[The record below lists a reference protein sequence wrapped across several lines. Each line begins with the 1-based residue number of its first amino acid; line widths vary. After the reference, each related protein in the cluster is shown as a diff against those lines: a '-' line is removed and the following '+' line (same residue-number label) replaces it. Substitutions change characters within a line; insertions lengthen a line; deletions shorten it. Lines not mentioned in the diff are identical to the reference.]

1 VAMRPS
7 LPVPAISRRTRL
19 VLIIIAVLIV
29 GLSVLGSLVSL
40 YIDWLWYGEVGFRTV
55 FGTVLWTRLLLF
67 VLFGAILAA
76 VVGANLVVAYRLRPP
91 FRPMS
96 AEQQNLERYRSAIEP
111 RRGLLLAVVAGLL
124 GLFAGIT
131 AQGQWRTWVLYW
143 HSTPFGIADPQF
155 HRDISFFAF
164 IYPFYRF
171 LLGFAFAAVVFSLLG
186 AVAVHYLFGGLR
198 LQTPGEKV
206 TPAARVHLSVLL
218 GAFVLLK
225 AIAYYLD
232 RYGLV
237 FSDRGNI
244 TGASY
249 TDVNAVLPAK
259 TILMIIAVIC
269 ALAFFANVAFRN
281 FQLPAIALV
290 LLVLSSVI
298 IGGAY
303 PALIQNFRVKPNADQ
318 KEKVYIGRNIQ
329 ATRQAYGLEN
339 IAYTDYK
346 AVSTADSI
354 TPAQIAADSDTLQN
368 ARLMDPNVLSPTFD
382 TFQKIL
388 NFYNFADKL
397 DIDRYKIGGK
407 EQEYVVGARELD
419 PLQFAENQRNWINQH
434 LVYTHG
440 NGFVA
445 APTNDIASGGQPS
458 FADPKI
464 FNIDQPRIYYGELLG
479 DTYSIVGKTAGQSD
493 REFDSLQESQDV
505 KFTYDGTGGVNVGNF
520 FNRLIFAWHY
530 RAQQILF
537 SGAIGGDSKIMFVRD
552 PRDRVEKAA
561 PFLTPDGDPYPA
573 VVDGKIVWIVDCY
586 TTLDGFP
593 YSEHTQLGTVTT
605 DSLTGTGTR
614 GQANEQVNYIR
625 NSVKATVDAY
635 SGTVTFY
642 QFGRTDPVLESWKKV
657 FPGLVKPEGDMSVD
671 LRDHLRYPEDLF
683 KVQRDLIAKYHLDD
697 PVQFF
702 NNQGFWNVPTD
713 PTRDS
718 TQAQPP
724 YYLIAKTPGQESATF
739 QLTSALNQFQRP
751 NMAAYL
757 SVSSDPTDYGNFR
770 VLKLPNDTSI
780 LGPTQ
785 VFSNY
790 NSNEDIKK
798 DISLLNQNGS
808 KVVFGNLLT
817 LPVGNGLMYVM
828 PVYVQGSGNPYPLLR
843 RVIVSFGDKVAY
855 ETTLKTAL
863 EKVFGPGA
871 GSQLPTSPGGTPTPT
886 PTPTG
891 SATSPPPTTTPPGSG
906 SAALA
911 AAVTAIQTALDHLQQ
926 ATRAGDFV
934 GIGTAQKELADAVAR
949 FESVSRSNASPS
961 GSPTPTPTPTG
972 TR

>member
-1 VAMRPS
+1 MAMRPS
-7 LPVPAISRRTRL
+7 LPVPTISRRTRL
-19 VLIIIAVLIV
+19 ILTAVAVVIV
-29 GLSVLGSLVSL
+29 ALSVLGSLMSL
-40 YIDWLWYGEVGFRTV
+40 YIDWLWYGEVGFRKV
-55 FGTVLWTRLLLF
+55 FSTVLWTRILLF
-67 VLFGAILAA
+67 ALFGVLMAA
-76 VVGANLVVAYRLRPP
+76 VVGFNLVAAYRLRPP

-96 AEQQNLERYRSAIEP
+96 VEQQNLERYRSAIEP
-111 RRGLLLAVVAGLL
+111 RRTLLLGIAMALL

-131 AQGQWRTWVLYW
+131 AQGQWRTWLLFW
-143 HSTPFGIADPQF
+143 HSTPFGIVDQQF
-155 HRDISFFAF
+155 HKDISFFAF
-164 IYPFYRF
+164 GYPFYRF
-171 LLGFAFAAVVFSLLG
+171 LLGFGFAAVVFSLIG

-218 GAFVLLK
+218 GAFVILK
-225 AIAYYLD
+225 AVAYFLD

-237 FSDRGNI
+237 FSDRGSI

-259 TILMIIAVIC
+259 TILMIIAIIC
-269 ALAFFANVAFRN
+269 AVAFFANVAFRN

-303 PALIQNFRVKPNADQ
+303 PALIQNFRVKPNADRLESQ
-318 KEKVYIGRNIQ
+318 YIGRNIA

-339 IAYTDYK
+339 IDYK
-346 AVSTADSI
+346 DYPAVTSADSA
-354 TPAQIAADSDTLQN
+354 AQAKIRNDKDTVPN
-368 ARLMDPNVLSPTFD
+368 ARLMDPNVLAPTFD

-397 DIDRYKIGGK
+397 DIDRYTIDNQ
-407 EQEYVVGARELD
+407 EREYVVGARELD
-419 PLQFAENQRNWINQH
+419 PTQLSGNQTNWINQH

-445 APTNDIASGGQPS
+445 APTNQIASGGQPQ
-458 FADPKI
+458 FENPTTFKV
-464 FNIDQPRIYYGELLG
+464 DQPRIYYGELFG
-479 DTYSIVGKTAGQSD
+479 DTYSIVGKANNQTD
-493 REFDSLQESQDV
+493 REFDSLQENQDV
-505 KFTYDGTGGVNVGNF
+505 KYTYSGSGGVNVGNF
-520 FNRLIFAWHY
+520 FNRLVFAWHY

-537 SGAIGGDSKIMFVRD
+537 SSAIGGDSKIMFVRD

-561 PFLTPDGDPYPA
+561 PFLTADGDPYPA
-573 VVDGKIVWIVDCY
+573 VVDGKVVWIVDCY

-593 YSEHTQLGTVTT
+593 YSEHTQLGEATT

-635 SGTVTFY
+635 NGTVTLY
-642 QFGRTDPVLESWKKV
+642 QFGKTDPVLESWKKV
-657 FPGLVKPEGDMSVD
+657 FPGVVKPESEISTS
-671 LRDHLRYPEDLF
+671 LREHLRYPEDLF
-683 KVQRDLIAKYHLDD
+683 KVQRDLITKYHLDD

-724 YYLIAKTPGQESATF
+724 YYLIAKTPGQENASF

-751 NMAAYL
+751 NMAAYV
-757 SVSSDPTDYGNFR
+757 SVSSDPDDYGKFR
-770 VLKLPNDTSI
+770 VLKLPNNTSI

-785 VFSNY
+785 VFSSF
-790 NSNEDIKK
+790 NSNEEIKK

-817 LPVGNGLMYVM
+817 LPVGDGLMYVM

-855 ETTLKTAL
+855 TPTLPEAL
-863 EKVFGPGA
+863 DKVFGPG
-871 GSQLPTSPGGTPTPT
+871 SGG
-886 PTPTG
+886 G
-891 SATSPPPTTTPPGSG
+891 VTTPPTSTPPSSTPPSSTPPSSSPPSSG
-906 SAALA
+906 NPAAVA
-911 AAVTAIQTALDHLQQ
+911 AAVAAIQTALDHLRTAQQ
-926 ATRAGDFV
+926 NGDFA
-934 GIGTAQKELADAVAR
+934 GIGQAQQELANAVAQFR
-949 FESVSRSNASPS
+949 AATGGGSPS
-961 GSPTPTPTPTG
+961 NTPTPTPTA

>member
-7 LPVPAISRRTRL
+7 LPVPTISRRTRL
-19 VLIIIAVLIV
+19 ILTAVAVVIV
-29 GLSVLGSLVSL
+29 ALSVLGSLMSL
-40 YIDWLWYGEVGFRTV
+40 YIDWLWFGEVGYRKV
-55 FGTVLWTRLLLF
+55 FSTVLWTRILLF
-67 VLFGAILAA
+67 VVFGVLMAA
-76 VVGANLVVAYRLRPP
+76 VVGTNLIAAYKMRPP

-96 AEQQNLERYRSAIEP
+96 VEQQNLERYRSAIEP
-111 RRGLLLAVVAGLL
+111 RRALLLGIAMALL

-131 AQGQWRTWVLYW
+131 AQGQWRTWLLFW
-143 HSTPFGIADPQF
+143 HKTAFGIVDQQF
-155 HRDISFFAF
+155 HKDISFFAF
-164 IYPFYRF
+164 SYPFYRF
-171 LLGFAFAAVVFSLLG
+171 LLGFGFAAVVFSLLG

-198 LQTPGEKV
+198 IQTPGEKV
-206 TPAARVHLSVLL
+206 TPAARVHVSVLL
-218 GAFVLLK
+218 GAFVVLK
-225 AIAYYLD
+225 AIAYFLD

-269 ALAFFANVAFRN
+269 AVAFFANIAFRN

-303 PALIQNFRVKPNADQ
+303 PALIQNFRVKPNADRL
-318 KEKVYIGRNIQ
+318 ESTYIGRNIQ

-339 IAYTDYK
+339 INYQDYQ
-346 AVSTADSI
+346 AVSTVDAN
-354 TPAQIAADSDTLQN
+354 TQTQIRNDKTTVPN
-368 ARLMDPNVLSPTFD
+368 ARLMDPNVLAPTFD

-397 DIDRYKIGGK
+397 DIDRYTIDNQQ
-407 EQEYVVGARELD
+407 QEYVVGARELD
-419 PLQFAENQRNWINQH
+419 PTQLSGNQTNWINQH

-445 APTNDIASGGQPS
+445 APTNQIASGGQPDFVDQS
-458 FADPKI
+458 LFKI
-464 FNIDQPRIYYGELLG
+464 NEPRIYYGELFG
-479 DTYSIVGKTAGQSD
+479 DTYSIVGKTGGQTD
-493 REFDSLQESQDV
+493 REFDSLQENQDI
-505 KFTYDGTGGVNVGNF
+505 KYTYQGSGGVNVGNF
-520 FNRLIFAWHY
+520 FNRLVFAWHY

-537 SGAIGGDSKIMFVRD
+537 SSAVSGDSKIMFVRD
-552 PRDRVEKAA
+552 PRDRIEKAA
-561 PFLTPDGDPYPA
+561 PFLTADGDPYPA

-593 YSEHTQLGTVTT
+593 YSEHTRLGEATT

-635 SGTVTFY
+635 NGTVTLY
-642 QFGRTDPVLESWKKV
+642 QFGKTDPVLESWKKV
-657 FPGLVKPEGDMSVD
+657 FPGLIKPESDISPE
-671 LRDHLRYPEDLF
+671 LRAHLRYPEDLF
-683 KVQRDLIAKYHLDD
+683 KVQRDLITKYHLDD

-718 TQAQPP
+718 QQAQPP
-724 YYLIAKTPGQESATF
+724 YYLIAKMPNQENGSF
-739 QLTSALNQFQRP
+739 QLTSALNQFQRQ
-751 NMAAYL
+751 NMAAYV
-757 SVSSDPTDYGNFR
+757 SVSSDPSDYGTFR
-770 VLKLPNDTSI
+770 VLKLPNNTSI

-785 VFSNY
+785 VFSNF

-817 LPVGNGLMYVM
+817 LPVGGGLMYVM

-855 ETTLKTAL
+855 ETTLPKAL
-863 EKVFGPGA
+863 DTVFGPGS
-871 GSQLPTSPGGTPTPT
+871 GTQVGGVNPPPGTGTPTTPPSSGTATPTAPGGTL
-886 PTPTG
+886 
-891 SATSPPPTTTPPGSG
+891 SP
-906 SAALA
+906 ALA
-911 AAVTAIQTALDHLQQ
+911 AAVTRLNTAFEHVRAAQRSGNLAELGQALEELSSALD
-926 ATRAGDFV
+926 AF
-934 GIGTAQKELADAVAR
+934 
-949 FESVSRSNASPS
+949 NAANKPAS
-961 GSPTPTPTPTG
+961 SPTPSGTPSPTA

>member
-1 VAMRPS
+1 
-7 LPVPAISRRTRL
+7 VPAISRRTRL
-19 VLIIIAVLIV
+19 VLTFIAVLIV
-29 GLSVLGSLVSL
+29 ALSVLGSLMSL
-40 YIDWLWYGEVGFRTV
+40 YIDWLWYGEVGYRTV

-67 VLFGAILAA
+67 VLFGVLLAS

-96 AEQQNLERYRSAIEP
+96 VEQQNLERYRAAIEP
-111 RRGLLLAVVAGLL
+111 RRVLLLAIVSGLL

-131 AQGQWRTWVLYW
+131 AQGQWRTWVLFW
-143 HSTPFGIADPQF
+143 HSTSFGIADPQF
-155 HRDISFFAF
+155 HKDISFFAF

-171 LLGFAFAAVVFSLLG
+171 LLGFGFAAVVFSLLG

-259 TILMIIAVIC
+259 TILMFIAIFC
-269 ALAFFANVAFRN
+269 AAAFFANVAFRN

-318 KEKVYIGRNIQ
+318 KEKVYIGRNIE
-329 ATRQAYGLEN
+329 ATRQAYGLGN
-339 IAYTDYK
+339 VDYKDYK
-346 AVSTADSI
+346 AVSTVD
-354 TPAQIAADSDTLQN
+354 TTTQAQIRNDTSTLPN

-397 DIDRYKIGGK
+397 DIDRYDIKGQQ
-407 EQEYVVGARELD
+407 QEYVVGARELD
-419 PLQFAENQRNWINQH
+419 PVQLAENQRNWINQH

-445 APTNDIASGGQPS
+445 APTNQIASGGQPAFS
-458 FADPKI
+458 DPAI
-464 FNIDQPRIYYGELLG
+464 FDITQPRIYYGELLG
-479 DTYSIVGKTAGQSD
+479 DTYSIVGRSGSQSD
-493 REFDSLQESQDV
+493 REFDSLLENQDV
-505 KFTYDGTGGVNVGNF
+505 KFTYDGSGGVNIGNF
-520 FNRLIFAWHY
+520 FNRLVFAWHY

-537 SGAIGGDSKIMFVRD
+537 SGAIGGGSKIMFVRD
-552 PRDRVEKAA
+552 PADRIEKAA
-561 PFLTPDGDPYPA
+561 PFLTADGDPYPA

-593 YSEHTQLGTVTT
+593 YSEHTQLGEVTT

-635 SGTVTFY
+635 NGTVTLY
-642 QFGRTDPVLESWKKV
+642 QYGKPDPVLESWKKV
-657 FPGLVKPEGDMSVD
+657 FPGIIKPETDISD
-671 LRDHLRYPEDLF
+671 SLRQHLRYPEDLF
-683 KVQRDLIAKYHLDD
+683 KVQRDLITKYHLDD

-718 TQAQPP
+718 QQAQPP
-724 YYLIAKTPGQESATF
+724 YYLIAKTPGQEHATF
-739 QLTSALNQFQRP
+739 QLTSALNQFQRQ

-757 SVSSDPTDYGNFR
+757 SVSSDPADYGTFR

-785 VFSNY
+785 VFSSF
-790 NSNEDIKK
+790 NSDEDIKK
-798 DISLLNQNGS
+798 AISLLNQNGS

-843 RVIVSFGDKVAY
+843 RVIVAFGDKVAF
-855 ETTLKTAL
+855 ETTLPAAL
-863 EKVFGPGA
+863 DKVFGPG
-871 GSQLPTSPGGTPTPT
+871 GSTQVPPPSTPPPSSTPPTS
-886 PTPTG
+886 
-891 SATSPPPTTTPPGSG
+891 SPPSSTSPPGSG

-911 AAVTAIQTALDHLQQ
+911 EAVTAIQTALAHLQE
-926 ATRAGDFV
+926 ATKAGDFA
-934 GIGTAQKELADAVAR
+934 GIGNAQKELADAIAR
-949 FESVSRSNASPS
+949 FEAVSKNTGTS
-961 GSPTPTPTPTG
+961 TPTPTPTA

>member
-1 VAMRPS
+1 MAMRPS

-19 VLIIIAVLIV
+19 VLTFIAVLIV
-29 GLSVLGSLVSL
+29 ALSLLGSLMSL
-40 YIDWLWYGEVGFRTV
+40 YIDWLWYGEVGFRKV

-67 VLFGAILAA
+67 VLFGLLLAA

-111 RRGLLLAVVAGLL
+111 RRVLLLGIVSGLL

-131 AQGQWRTWVLYW
+131 AQGQWRTWMLFW
-143 HSTPFGIADPQF
+143 HSTPFGITDQQF
-155 HRDISFFAF
+155 HKDISFFAF

-171 LLGFAFAAVVFSLLG
+171 LLGFGFAAVVFSLLG

-269 ALAFFANVAFRN
+269 AIAFFANVAFRN

-318 KEKVYIGRNIQ
+318 KEKVYIGRNIE
-329 ATRQAYGLEN
+329 ATRQAYGLQN
-339 IAYTDYK
+339 IQYTDYR
-346 AVSTADSI
+346 AVTTVDST
-354 TPAQIAADSDTLQN
+354 TQAQIRADQDTLPN

-397 DIDRYKIGGK
+397 DIDRYNIGGK
-407 EQEYVVGARELD
+407 QQEYVVGARELD
-419 PLQFAENQRNWINQH
+419 PQQLAENQRNWINQH

-440 NGFVA
+440 NGFVT
-445 APTNDIASGGQPS
+445 APTNEITPGGQPS
-458 FADPKI
+458 FSDPKI
-464 FNIDQPRIYYGELLG
+464 FNIDQPRIYYGELFG
-479 DTYSIVGKTAGQSD
+479 DTYSLVGKTGTQAD

-505 KFTYDGTGGVNVGNF
+505 KFTYNGSGGVNVGSF
-520 FNRLIFAWHY
+520 FNRLVFAWHY

-537 SGAIGGDSKIMFVRD
+537 SSAISRDSKIMFVRD

-561 PFLTPDGDPYPA
+561 PFLTADGDPYPS

-593 YSEHTQLGTVTT
+593 YSEHTQLGAVTT

-635 SGTVTFY
+635 NGTVTLY
-642 QFGRTDPVLESWKKV
+642 QFGKTDPVLESWKKV
-657 FPGLVKPEGDMSVD
+657 FPGIIKPERDISD
-671 LRDHLRYPEDLF
+671 SLRQHLRYPEDLF

-718 TQAQPP
+718 QQAQPP
-724 YYLIAKTPGQESATF
+724 YYLIAKTPGQEGATF

-757 SVSSDPTDYGNFR
+757 SVSSDPSDYGTFR
-770 VLKLPNDTSI
+770 VLKLPNNTSI
-780 LGPTQ
+780 LGPSQ
-785 VFSNY
+785 VFSNF
-790 NSNEDIKK
+790 NSNEEIKK
-798 DISLLNQNGS
+798 DITLLNQSGS

-843 RVIVSFGDKVAY
+843 RVIVAFGDRVAY
-855 ETTLKTAL
+855 ETTLTAAL
-863 EKVFGPGA
+863 DKVFGPGGGA
-871 GSQLPTSPGGTPTPT
+871 QVPPVTTTPPPSKSPTSGPPSSTP
-886 PTPTG
+886 
-891 SATSPPPTTTPPGSG
+891 PPGSG

-911 AAVTAIQTALDHLQQ
+911 AAVTAIQTALDHLQT
-926 ATRAGDFV
+926 ATKAGDFV
-934 GIGTAQKELADAVAR
+934 GIGNAQKELADAIAR
-949 FESVSRSNASPS
+949 FEAVSKNTGTPS
-961 GSPTPTPTPTG
+961 GTPTPTPTA

>member
-19 VLIIIAVLIV
+19 VLTVVAVLIV
-29 GLSVLGSLVSL
+29 ALSVLGSLMSL
-40 YIDWLWYGEVGFRTV
+40 YIDWLWFGEVGYRNV
-55 FGTVLWTRLLLF
+55 FSTVLWTRILLF
-67 VLFGAILAA
+67 FLFGVLLAA
-76 VVGANLVVAYRLRPP
+76 VVGFNLVMAYRLRPP

-96 AEQQNLERYRSAIEP
+96 VEQQNLERYRSAIEP
-111 RRGLLLAVVAGLL
+111 RRVLLLGIVSGLL

-131 AQGQWRTWVLYW
+131 AQGQWRTWLLFW
-143 HSTPFGIADPQF
+143 HSTPFGVTDPQF
-155 HRDISFFAF
+155 HKDISFFAF

-171 LLGFAFAAVVFSLLG
+171 LLGFGFAAVVFSLIG

-225 AIAYYLD
+225 AVAYFLD

-237 FSDRGNI
+237 FSDRGAI

-259 TILMIIAVIC
+259 TILMIIALIC
-269 ALAFFANVAFRN
+269 AIAFFANVAFRN

-303 PALIQNFRVKPNADQ
+303 PALIQNFRVKPNADRL
-318 KEKVYIGRNIQ
+318 ESTYIGRNIE
-329 ATRQAYGLEN
+329 ATRQAYGLQN
-339 IAYTDYK
+339 VTYSDYR
-346 AVSTADSI
+346 AVSTVD
-354 TPAQIAADSDTLQN
+354 TTTQTQIRNDKSTVPN
-368 ARLMDPNVLSPTFD
+368 ARLMDPNVLAPTFD

-397 DIDRYKIGGK
+397 DIDRYTKDG
-407 EQEYVVGARELD
+407 EQQEYVVGARELD
-419 PLQFAENQRNWINQH
+419 PGQLSGNQTNWINQH

-445 APTNDIASGGQPS
+445 APTNQIASGGQPV
-458 FADPKI
+458 FEDPAKFDI
-464 FNIDQPRIYYGELLG
+464 TQPRVYYGELFG
-479 DTYSIVGKTAGQSD
+479 DTYSIVGRSGSQAD
-493 REFDSLQESQDV
+493 REFDSLQENQDV
-505 KFTYDGTGGVNVGNF
+505 KFTYDGSGGVNVGNF
-520 FNRLIFAWHY
+520 FNRLVFAWHY

-537 SGAIGGDSKIMFVRD
+537 SNAVSGDSKIMFVRD

-561 PFLTPDGDPYPA
+561 PFLTADGDPYPA
-573 VVDGKIVWIVDCY
+573 VVDGKIVWIVDGY

-593 YSEHTQLGTVTT
+593 YSEHTQLNTVTT

-635 SGTVTFY
+635 NGTVTLY
-642 QFGRTDPVLESWKKV
+642 QFGAQDPVLESWKKV
-657 FPGLVKPEGDMSVD
+657 FPGLVKPESDISQS

-683 KVQRDLIAKYHLDD
+683 KVQRDLITKYHLDD

-718 TQAQPP
+718 QQALPP
-724 YYLIAKTPGQESATF
+724 YYLIAKTPGQENATF
-739 QLTSALNQFQRP
+739 QLTSALNQFQRQ

-757 SVSSDPTDYGNFR
+757 SVSSDPADYGTFR
-770 VLKLPNDTSI
+770 VLKLPNDTSV

-785 VFSNY
+785 VFSNF
-790 NSNEDIKK
+790 NSNEEIKRDIT
-798 DISLLNQNGS
+798 LLNQNGS

-817 LPVGNGLMYVM
+817 LPVGGGLMYVM
-828 PVYVQGSGNPYPLLR
+828 PVYVQGSGNPFPLLR
-843 RVIVSFGDKVAY
+843 RVIVAFGDKVAY
-855 ETTLKTAL
+855 ETTLPAAL
-863 EKVFGPGA
+863 DKVFGQ
-871 GSQLPTSPGGTPTPT
+871 GSSTQVPPTGTPP
-886 PTPTG
+886 
-891 SATSPPPTTTPPGSG
+891 SSTPPGSSTPPSSG
-906 SAALA
+906 PPGTGTTELA
-911 AAVTAIQTALDHLQQ
+911 AAVTAIQTALDHLQT
-926 ATRAGDFV
+926 ATKAGDFA
-934 GIGTAQKELADAVAR
+934 GIGAAQQELATAVAR
-949 FESVSRSNASPS
+949 FNAAAKNTPS
-961 GSPTPTPTPTG
+961 GTPTPTPTA